1 MKQKRSKLKDI
12 AIETKIKHTGKKKK
26 DWQKHDQSI
35 SELWDNLQQLR
46 YMYLMSKKGVE
57 G

>member
-26 DWQKHDQSI
+26 GLAKTWPEHQWAVGQPPAAKIHVLD
-35 SELWDNLQQLR
+35 
-46 YMYLMSKKGVE
+46 V
-57 G
+57 